1 MIFKMIFYSICVTLK
16 KQLRPLELPPLVGRF
31 SINYRRIQRVSPI
44 HLYTSRSI
52 SPHSLRFG
60 ISCVLNESR
69 RKYTMNLWNTLFG
82 KALMTF
88 FISMCPFWSCA
99 APFPLEPPMS
109 ASLGCH
115 SDLHCWKSGPS
126 SLYYHLYSENLRLAA
141 PKKSETRSPGHPF
154 GNPGRKEIRCSTEV
168 RLLGAFRS
176 GGHPTSRYRGMDW
189 CPGGRHA
196 GHAPKARLPRHRP
209 GRHRGRRHR
218 RLCHL
223 RRRRN
228 LLRLKPYGTPRCP

>member
-1 MIFKMIFYSICVTLK
+1 MPCWIWGTAPAPSIIPTVSEPPHSAPMVRTTPGFRCLPGWSFSLSAKKAIHFALFLGKILMIFKMIFYSICVTLK

-99 APFPLEPPMS
+99 APFPLEPPMVC
-109 ASLGCH
+109 LFG
-115 SDLHCWKSGPS
+115 L
-126 SLYYHLYSENLRLAA
+126 
-141 PKKSETRSPGHPF
+141 PF
-154 GNPGRKEIRCSTEV
+154 
-168 RLLGAFRS
+168 
-176 GGHPTSRYRGMDW
+176 
-189 CPGGRHA
+189 
-196 GHAPKARLPRHRP
+196 
-209 GRHRGRRHR
+209 
-218 RLCHL
+218 
-223 RRRRN
+223 
-228 LLRLKPYGTPRCP
+228 